1 MFEKKFY
8 WYRLAVC
15 PEIGKSGVKE
25 RERERERWFRQEHG
39 HFILLMEQLIIY

>member
-25 RERERERWFRQEHG
+25 RERERDG
-39 HFILLMEQLIIY
+39 SDKSMDILFC